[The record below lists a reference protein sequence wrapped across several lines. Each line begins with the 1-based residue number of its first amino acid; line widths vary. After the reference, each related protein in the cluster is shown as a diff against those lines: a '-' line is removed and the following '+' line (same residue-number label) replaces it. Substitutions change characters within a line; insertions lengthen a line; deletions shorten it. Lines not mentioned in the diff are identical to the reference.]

1 MSEDHARPVLLVED
15 NADDAEL
22 AIRGLKRANLQNQ
35 VDVARDGQ
43 QAFEYLFGTGEH
55 VPKRVPSVVLLDLKL
70 PRIDG
75 LEVLNRIRAEER
87 TRLVPVVILTSS
99 SEDRDLINAYHLW
112 ANGYVIKPIQFDEF
126 TDAIEHL
133 GLYWLTTNQPAP
145 SADDDT
151 PAANNFKA
159 QHSPATGQTRADP
172 NAVADQTQ
180 HRRQATH

>member
-1 MSEDHARPVLLVED
+1 MSEEHPRPVLLVED

-22 AIRGLKRANLQNQ
+22 TIRGLERANLQNQ

-43 QAFEYLFGTGEH
+43 EALDYLFGTGEQ
-55 VPKRVPSVVLLDLKL
+55 VPKRVPSVVLLDVKL

-99 SEDRDLINAYHLW
+99 REDGDLTNAYRLG

-126 TDAIEHL
+126 FAAIKHL
-133 GLYWLTTNQPAP
+133 GLYWLTINQSAP

-159 QHSPATGQTRADP
+159 APDAAGGRPP
-172 NAVADQTQ
+172 NG
-180 HRRQATH
+180 R